1 MHTIFIGLAILLG
14 VSSVAMAI
22 LYLLYKVDKHERYPV
37 YSDITYDHVEE
48 DIETA
53 IKRKKRKSTNAKRK
67 TVKKVK
73 ND

>member
-22 LYLLYKVDKHERYPV
+22 LYLLYKVDKQERYPV
-37 YSDITYDHVEE
+37 ADITYDHIEE
-48 DIETA
+48 DIVKLA
-53 IKRKKRKSTNAKRK
+53 QRKKRKAANAKRK
-67 TVKKVK
+67 PVKKTK